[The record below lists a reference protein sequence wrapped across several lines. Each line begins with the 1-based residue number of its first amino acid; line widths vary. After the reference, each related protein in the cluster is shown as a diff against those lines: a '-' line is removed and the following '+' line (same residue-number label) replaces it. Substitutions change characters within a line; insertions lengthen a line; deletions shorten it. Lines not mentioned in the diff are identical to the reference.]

1 MMMSMEKRPVFRGAK
16 AQAAETPSWTAP
28 TWQELVRDHS
38 AQVHRLAY
46 RLTGNRPERLTL
58 DEGGAADFLC
68 RGGSVSVWAQDG
80 RAE

>member
-38 AQVHRLAY
+38 TRVYRLAY
-46 RLTGNRPERLTL
+46 RLTG
-58 DEGGAADFLC
+58 DAAATDFQADHIDYHH
-68 RGGSVSVWAQDG
+68 W
-80 RAE
+80 RADQKI